1 LSQKTFEIVT
11 HVPDPFRHPSSRS
24 VQDTIMHL
32 VAKKISSDLVWKEIE
47 KRSFAVLSYVNPKG
61 RARSG

>member
-1 LSQKTFEIVT
+1 
-11 HVPDPFRHPSSRS
+11 
-24 VQDTIMHL
+24 MHL